1 MKSFAAFALEDFP
14 LIESG
19 DDIAEIIVRTARK
32 NDLKIE
38 EGDVIVA
45 AQKIFSKAEERV
57 MSLKAVVPSKKAE
70 EVAKRTGKSAKFVE
84 LVLEETRSLLKAS
97 TETLLVRDKRG
108 LICINAGIDKSN
120 VEGRGNFALLPE
132 KPDESAD
139 ECRRKIKELTGKNV
153 ALIMCDTYSRPFRRG
168 QVNFAIGLS
177 GIKPF
182 KDYRGKKDLFG
193 QTLKVKNVAVAD
205 EIAAAAELLMGQAR
219 EGRPVIIF
227 RGLDDLVEFCE
238 KCSSSRLHISSKQ
251 DLFRNTL

>member
-1 MKSFAAFALEDFP
+1 MKSFTAFALEDFP
-14 LIESG
+14 LIKSG
-19 DDIAEIIVRTARK
+19 DDIAEIIVRIAEK
-32 NDLKIE
+32 NDLGIE
-38 EGDVIVA
+38 EGDVIVV

-57 MSLKAVVPSKKAE
+57 ISLKTVVPSKKAE
-70 EVAKRTGKSAKFVE
+70 DIAKKTGKSAKFVE
-84 LVLEETRSLLKAS
+84 LVLEETRNMLKVS
-97 TETLLVRDKRG
+97 SETLLVKDKRG

-132 KPDESAD
+132 NPDESAD
-139 ECRRKIKELTGKNV
+139 KCRRKISELTGKNV
-153 ALIMCDTYSRPFRRG
+153 ALVICDTYSRPFRRG

-193 QTLKVKNVAVAD
+193 QTLKVKNVAVVD

-219 EGRPVIIF
+219 EARPVIIF
-227 RGLDDLVEFCE
+227 RGLDDFVEFCE
-238 KCSSSRLHISSKQ
+238 KCSSSKLHMSSKQ